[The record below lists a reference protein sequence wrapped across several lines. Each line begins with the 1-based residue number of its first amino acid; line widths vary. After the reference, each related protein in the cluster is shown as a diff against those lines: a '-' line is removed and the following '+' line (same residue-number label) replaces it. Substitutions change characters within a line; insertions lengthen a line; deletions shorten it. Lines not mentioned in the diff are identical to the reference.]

1 MLLKST
7 LPLSEGGIL
16 CHAKLVS
23 EVDELHRS
31 QGLGKNICY
40 LLFCRD
46 ILKTDGTFMNHVSEV
61 VIPHLDVL

>member
-1 MLLKST
+1 MMLLKST

-23 EVDELHRS
+23 EVDELHRR

-40 LLFCRD
+40 PLFYR
-46 ILKTDGTFMNHVSEV
+46 
-61 VIPHLDVL
+61 DVL